1 MMDEKGRSLAQSVWT
16 RMDRKAGAITELTIR
31 QLRNRVSTWVVLS
44 VGALVMA
51 LLLAFYIDGIRDEF
65 DPIDNDGDSEDWD
78 NDGYPRGQEDKFG
91 TSDWDGDEYP
101 GSGYYIRTG
110 EIDWND
116 DDRIHSGNQTW
127 DGSGFLESEWIDVD
141 YTGNRWSG
149 VVDWSDVET
158 CPEGDATED
167 WWVDWGSACVY
178 DDGSYF
184 VSGKFKASGT
194 VNVPQNYYMEWGI
207 FTVENHVEPE
217 PASMYIDEDGI
228 DWDGIDVSNIGVE
241 VDDDGDCLALEGGR
255 GNDDNNNGIPCD
267 VIWILDADGDEI
279 VEIRADYNVNE
290 DPAES
295 EFEGEMVHRTFII
308 GTGKMAFVMMLG
320 IFIPLFLALGLIRD
334 ETENETLHY
343 LLSKPIHRAEFIL
356 YRLLGYLLLAGTYIL
371 VLVLIMAFITS
382 LIAPGDSIVRLSD
395 YPVWLG
401 VGFATILVLAAY
413 GALYNTI
420 GLIAPK
426 YGVYFCIILGIWEFI
441 MGLFTMTLPSAT
453 VPMLSVSHWA
463 LQLIDAIVL
472 IAWPDTLQ
480 YSQIADAFN
489 LESGLSF
496 FWHPPVPTLETQSP
510 VVALLVS
517 STVLIMITLLMM
529 AIGQS
534 SFKNR
539 EIM

>member
-255 GNDDNNNGIPCD
+255 GNDDNRNGIPCD

-496 FWHPPVPTLETQSP
+496 FWQPPVHTLETQSP

>member
-1 MMDEKGRSLAQSVWT
+1 
-16 RMDRKAGAITELTIR
+16 
-31 QLRNRVSTWVVLS
+31 
-44 VGALVMA
+44 
-51 LLLAFYIDGIRDEF
+51 
-65 DPIDNDGDSEDWD
+65 
-78 NDGYPRGQEDKFG
+78 
-91 TSDWDGDEYP
+91 
-101 GSGYYIRTG
+101 
-110 EIDWND
+110 
-116 DDRIHSGNQTW
+116 
-127 DGSGFLESEWIDVD
+127 
-141 YTGNRWSG
+141 
-149 VVDWSDVET
+149 
-158 CPEGDATED
+158 
-167 WWVDWGSACVY
+167 
-178 DDGSYF
+178 
-184 VSGKFKASGT
+184 
-194 VNVPQNYYMEWGI
+194 
-207 FTVENHVEPE
+207 
-217 PASMYIDEDGI
+217 
-228 DWDGIDVSNIGVE
+228 
-241 VDDDGDCLALEGGR
+241 
-255 GNDDNNNGIPCD
+255 
-267 VIWILDADGDEI
+267 
-279 VEIRADYNVNE
+279 
-290 DPAES
+290 
-295 EFEGEMVHRTFII
+295 
-308 GTGKMAFVMMLG
+308 
-320 IFIPLFLALGLIRD
+320 
-334 ETENETLHY
+334 
-343 LLSKPIHRAEFIL
+343 
-356 YRLLGYLLLAGTYIL
+356 
-371 VLVLIMAFITS
+371 MAFITS

-496 FWHPPVPTLETQSP
+496 FWQPPVHTLETQSP